1 VVIFAWFCLAIWAA
15 YGITKMTSVFSL
27 EFFIPKGT
35 LTESYFKTDIE
46 YFQTGNNI
54 QTIVDNPDIDFASED
69 V

>member
-1 VVIFAWFCLAIWAA
+1 VVIFAWICLAIWAA
-15 YGITKMTSVFSL
+15 YGITKMTSVLSL
-27 EFFIPKGT
+27 EFFFPRGT
-35 LTESYFKTDIE
+35 LTESYFNMDIE